1 LPAHALI
8 LLGLSIAQ
16 NADMMR
22 PVEPFPFCKDE
33 EEARG

>member
-1 LPAHALI
+1 LPAYALI

-16 NADMMR
+16 NGDIMR
-22 PVEPFPFCKDE
+22 PVEPFPFCRDE